1 MIPLT
6 FLGELGGLLPL
17 AQAVASVEVAPA
29 NLARDLTR
37 MAPLL
42 IPIVALFI
50 PIIVVPTAIVMKQA
64 HRRRELE
71 HAERIRALELGRTLP
86 GDESVL
92 SPEKL
97 SAGIGIIVPIGS
109 LLVGWMV
116 CESQGYREEVW
127 VLASVVALAG
137 VIGGTILAAKHM
149 GIRERERARAAGY
162 HLPSQHG
169 KVESYDPDTIDV
181 VGRRG

>member
-1 MIPLT
+1 MSLPNLVND
-6 FLGELGGLLPL
+6 LCGLLPL
-17 AQAVASVEVAPA
+17 AQISVSSDMT
-29 NLARDLTR
+29 RDLTR

-64 HRRRELE
+64 QRRRELE

-86 GDESVL
+86 GDEPAL

-97 SAGIGIIVPIGS
+97 SAGIGIVVPLGS
-109 LLVGWMV
+109 LLVGWLA
-116 CESQGYREEVW
+116 CESQGYRAEIW
-127 VLASVVALAG
+127 VMASVVSLAG
-137 VIGGTILAAKHM
+137 VLGGTILASRQM
-149 GIRERERARAAGY
+149 GMRERERTRAAGY
-162 HLPSQHG
+162 QMHTKG
-169 KVESYDPDTIDV
+169 EAYDPDTIDV

>member
-1 MIPLT
+1 MTLPTI
-6 FLGELGGLLPL
+6 FGELGGLITL
-17 AQAVASVEVAPA
+17 AQASAPPD
-29 NLARDLTR
+29 LARDLTR

-50 PIIVVPTAIVMKQA
+50 PIIVVPTALLVKHA

-71 HAERIRALELGRTLP
+71 HAERIRAMELGRTLP
-86 GDESVL
+86 GDEPVL

-97 SAGIGIIVPIGS
+97 CAGIGIVVPIGS
-109 LLVGWMV
+109 LLVGWLA
-116 CESQGYREEVW
+116 CESLGFRDEIW
-127 VLASVVALAG
+127 VLASMVALAG

-162 HLPSQHG
+162 HNPAQHG
-169 KVESYDPDTIDV
+169 KGEAYDPDTIDV